1 VPEAKAHWI
10 EVSLTVNP
18 ELAEAVAEVLSRYVA
33 NGVVVESDVEYKN
46 SDDVGTPVGPVR
58 VYGYIATGD
67 GAADKQQ
74 RIEEALWHLSQI
86 QLLPEPVFR
95 TLVDEDWMSVWKQH
109 YHPINIGQKLLIL
122 PAWVEQ
128 TDMSRL
134 AVRIDPSMAFGTGTH
149 PSTQLCLQLIE
160 KYVAPGQPL
169 IDVGCGSGILS
180 IAGLKLGSSMAL
192 AVDIDP
198 ESIRATRENGERNQ
212 VLEQMEIG
220 QGSVTEVLNG
230 DFSINSAPL
239 VLANILATV
248 IKGLFVDGLAKLVAP
263 GGHIILAGILEDQA
277 EQVLE
282 TARDHGLKFVEKQMI
297 NDWVALVLERK

>member
-160 KYVAPGQPL
+160 KYVASGQPL

-180 IAGLKLGSSMAL
+180 IAGLKLGGSMAL

-212 VLEQMEIG
+212 VIEQLEIG

-248 IKGLFVDGLAKLVAP
+248 IKGLFVDGLTKLVAP